1 MTTQFKVGDWILNKY
16 LNKHYKIEKFTPQII
31 NNRNVK
37 YYWNVSN
44 KQESISSLEEFQDSF
59 NLWQPQNSELCWLID
74 GDKVTFVKFLGFSAG
89 LYYGIDLQYNAKVYS
104 KICEPFIGE
113 PPTPLKDKQ

>member
-44 KQESISSLEEFQDSF
+44 K
-59 NLWQPQNSELCWLID
+59 
-74 GDKVTFVKFLGFSAG
+74 
-89 LYYGIDLQYNAKVYS
+89 
-104 KICEPFIGE
+104 
-113 PPTPLKDKQ
+113 